1 MAVNQSLRADI
12 DVIRRERVTLDKVK
26 HDMTNQV
33 NKISRETEDQ
43 EKKLASKSKA
53 VEKIK
58 EKIIILKECNE
69 DQRNTYMSKYDEL
82 QVDLFIDSFTIN

>member
-1 MAVNQSLRADI
+1 MAVNQGLRSEI

-26 HDMTNQV
+26 HVMTGQV
-33 NKISRETEDQ
+33 NKLSRETEEQ
-43 EKKLASKSKA
+43 EKKLASRSKA

-58 EKIIILKECNE
+58 EKIVILKEWNE

-82 QVDLFIDSFTIN
+82 QVVIGF

>member
-1 MAVNQSLRADI
+1 MAVNQGLRADI

-26 HDMTNQV
+26 HVMSDQV
-33 NKISRETEDQ
+33 NKLSQETEDQ
-43 EKKLASKSKA
+43 EKKLASKVKA

-58 EKIIILKECNE
+58 EKIIILKEWNE

-82 QVDLFIDSFTIN
+82 QV